1 MKDLNKL
8 IKKNINEYI
17 LLKESQEK
25 TLDELLGLLSEY
37 DLPDGDYAIFGSAP
51 LMVLGMIDSVNDLD
65 VIIRPSKWPF
75 AGKGEYR
82 TDEIE
87 FFDNWPGFDI
97 DDLIDNHTFEY
108 KGFLLVNPNE
118 VIKYKRN
125 LKRDK
130 DKNIWGDKF
139 DNN

>member
-8 IKKNINEYI
+8 IKKNINDYI

-51 LMVLGMIDSVNDLD
+51 LMVLGVIESVNDLD
-65 VIIRPSKWPF
+65 VIIRPSKWRF
-75 AGKGEYR
+75 RSKGEYR
-82 TDEIE
+82 TDDIE

-108 KGFLLVNPNE
+108 KGFLFVNPNQ

>member
-51 LMVLGMIDSVNDLD
+51 LMILGIIDSVNDLD

-75 AGKGEYR
+75 RSKCEYR
-82 TDEIE
+82 TDDIE

-108 KGFLLVNPNE
+108 KGFLFVNPNQ
-118 VIKYKRN
+118 VLKYKRN

>member
-8 IKKNINEYI
+8 IKKNINEYV

-37 DLPDGDYAIFGSAP
+37 NLPDGDYAIFGSAP
-51 LMVLGMIDSVNDLD
+51 LMILGIIDSVNDLD
-65 VIIRPSKWPF
+65 VIIRPSKWSF
-75 AGKGEYR
+75 KSKGEYR

-87 FFDNWPGFDI
+87 FFDNWPGFDV
-97 DDLIDNHTFEY
+97 DDLIDNHTFEH
-108 KGFLLVNPNE
+108 KGFLFVNPNE

-130 DKNIWGDKF
+130 DKNIWGNKF